1 MNQAIYY
8 IHQSSV
14 KQSGVKKIDTNQ
26 NGFKQNIFKQN
37 NIEQEN
43 NEIKSDA
50 LNSIPEQAIN
60 ISIGEVLDKQT
71 LLTSLANA
79 CDFPSY
85 FSHNW
90 DAAWDCLTDSEIG
103 HLKLD
108 LTQVK
113 NINTEDFNSFK
124 RIIEDAYRD
133 FGRPQLW
140 IIVAEND

>member
-14 KQSGVKKIDTNQ
+14 KKSGVKKSDTKQ
-26 NGFKQNIFKQN
+26 SGFKQNS
-37 NIEQEN
+37 IEQEN
-43 NEIKSDA
+43 DALKSET

-60 ISIGEVLDKQT
+60 ISIDEVLDKQT

-103 HLKLD
+103 HLKID

-113 NINTEDFNSFK
+113 NINTEDFNNFK

>member
-14 KQSGVKKIDTNQ
+14 KQSGVKKSDNKQ
-26 NGFKQNIFKQN
+26 SGFKQNS
-37 NIEQEN
+37 IEQEN
-43 NEIKSDA
+43 DALKSDA

-71 LLTSLANA
+71 LLTSLANS
-79 CDFPSY
+79 CNFPSY

-90 DAAWDCLTDSEIG
+90 DAAWDCLTDSEID
-103 HLKLD
+103 HLKID

>member
-1 MNQAIYY
+1 MN
-8 IHQSSV
+8 QSSV
-14 KQSGVKKIDTNQ
+14 KQSGFNQIDIKQSGVKKSDTKQ
-26 NGFKQNIFKQN
+26 SGFKQNS
-37 NIEQEN
+37 IEQEN
-43 NEIKSDA
+43 DALKSEA

-90 DAAWDCLTDSEIG
+90 DAAWDCLTDSEID
-103 HLKLD
+103 HLKID

-113 NINTEDFNSFK
+113 NINTEDFNNFK

-140 IIVAEND
+140 IIVA

>member
-1 MNQAIYY
+1 MDQAIYY
-8 IHQSSV
+8 I
-14 KQSGVKKIDTNQ
+14 KQSNVKKIDTNQ
-26 NGFKQNIFKQN
+26 NGFKQNS
-37 NIEQEN
+37 IEQEN

-60 ISIGEVLDKQT
+60 ISIGEVLDKET
-71 LLTSLANA
+71 LLTSLAKA

-85 FSHNW
+85 FGHNW

-103 HLKLD
+103 HLKID

-140 IIVAEND
+140 IIVA

>member
-1 MNQAIYY
+1 MDQAIYY
-8 IHQSSV
+8 INQSSAKQNGV
-14 KQSGVKKIDTNQ
+14 KQSGVKKNNT
-26 NGFKQNIFKQN
+26 KQNS
-37 NIEQEN
+37 IEQEN

-60 ISIGEVLDKQT
+60 ISIGEVLDKET

-90 DAAWDCLTDSEIG
+90 DAAWDCLTDSEID
-103 HLKLD
+103 HLKID

-124 RIIEDAYRD
+124 RIIEDAYKD

>member
-1 MNQAIYY
+1 MDQAIYY

-14 KQSGVKKIDTNQ
+14 KQNDVKKSDNKQ
-26 NGFKQNIFKQN
+26 SGFKQNS
-37 NIEQEN
+37 IEQEN
-43 NEIKSDA
+43 DALKSNE
-50 LNSIPEQAIN
+50 LNSIPKQAIN
-60 ISIGEVLDKQT
+60 ISIGEVLDKET
-71 LLTSLANA
+71 LLTSLAKA

-90 DAAWDCLTDSEIG
+90 DAAWDCLTDSEID
-103 HLKLD
+103 HLKID

-140 IIVAEND
+140 IIVA